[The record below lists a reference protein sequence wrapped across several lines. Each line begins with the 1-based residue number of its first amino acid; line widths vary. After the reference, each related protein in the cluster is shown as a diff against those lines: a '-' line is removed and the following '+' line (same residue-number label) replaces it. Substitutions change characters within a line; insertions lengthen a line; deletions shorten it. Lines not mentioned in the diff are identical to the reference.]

1 VTAYLDHNATTPLDK
16 RVLDAMLPYLTDQ
29 YGNPSAVYRRGRVVR
44 QAIET
49 AREQVAQLVGAHA
62 SQVIFTSGGT
72 EANNLALKGLPGV
85 RSVAVSAVEHA
96 SVLEPAR
103 QLRQRY
109 EVWEIPVDP
118 MGVVSAE
125 TLRTRVEEM
134 SKPMLVSVMLAN
146 NETGVVQDVAALVES
161 VKGKDVIFHTDAV
174 QAAGKI
180 PVDFSALGVQMMT
193 LSSHK
198 LYGPKGVGVL
208 IIDRSLDL
216 QPELVGGGQEKGMRS
231 GTENVAAIVGFGR
244 AAELA
249 AAELQQRHE
258 YLLGLRQSLEQR
270 LTLVEGIEIF
280 AKQAER
286 LPNTVFLAIPGIDG
300 EALLMEMDRADIAVS
315 SGSACDSSKTAPSH
329 TLTAMGVEEQL
340 ARCAV
345 RVSFGMQNTEAD
357 IERFFTVIK
366 KQVDM
371 LRSSAVLA
379 WA

>member
-1 VTAYLDHNATTPLDK
+1 MTAYLDHNATTPLDK